1 MLARGASTPHAALPR
16 QPGEPGRLAQAPER
30 GHHGAFSRTASWWRS
45 ACLCVQFVS
54 AFTQHLPLTLK
65 TSPTRL
71 QRWDLPRIIPHAVAS
86 PRASKHADVH
96 VHRGVLVRS
105 PTARDGHPHRRD
117 LRALLKAG
125 APRQAGGHRGAASAC
140 MPHGR
145 DRAAAHSSPPRPSK
159 PLRATQAES
168 PARMSSMSSKPC
180 ISILPSCSAA
190 KSHRSPPRQP
200 PWLERASHPYHVLG
214 SRRAAQRTQHGG
226 AVPER

>member
-1 MLARGASTPHAALPR
+1 MHRPTRTHVACHMHGESRFIGPNEVPNRPLRRRRADTPPCWHAAPAHRTLPCLAS
-16 QPGEPGRLAQAPER
+16 PANLAALLKLLNEGITVRLAAPYR
-30 GHHGAFSRTASWWRS
+30 GGVQPAY
-45 ACLCVQFVS
+45 LCAICQCVHTTPTTD
-54 AFTQHLPLTLK
+54 TQ

-71 QRWDLPRIIPHAVAS
+71 QRWDLPRITPHAVAS
-86 PRASKHADVH
+86 PRASKHADAH

-145 DRAAAHSSPPRPSK
+145 GRVAAHSSPHRPSK

-168 PARMSSMSSKPC
+168 PARMSSMSSEPC
-180 ISILPSCSAA
+180 ISILPCT
-190 KSHRSPPRQP
+190 P
-200 PWLERASHPYHVLG
+200 G
-214 SRRAAQRTQHGG
+214 TC
-226 AVPER
+226 